1 VIGRGLAAAGAAALG
16 VVSLRAARQRGADR
30 LLAGTRRGPDE
41 AALQPALD
49 ALGGEI
55 IRFRARDG
63 VRLAGR
69 WLPAAP
75 PDAAWR
81 PDPREAILLL
91 HGYSGSIAPDLVEYA
106 PFLRATA
113 GVLGIDFRG
122 HGDADDGPT
131 TFGLLEVEDVAG
143 ALAWLGERGIRRV
156 ALMGTSMG
164 GMTALAAVAVL
175 GDGSLP
181 NADVDPDRPR
191 ATIGAPR
198 PRIVAVVADS
208 VASDPTIPVAT
219 RLPVPRPL
227 QRFVAGRLFDGARDR
242 LGADPRATGP
252 ARVIGLVEPVP
263 LLLIHGAADDTVP
276 VADGQHLADLA
287 GPSAEHWVVPGA
299 GHSGAHATA
308 PQDYAQRV
316 GDFLRVALARART
329 DDEERA
335 EAYDMDHEPGATI
348 SDPGTHAMPAED

>member
-1 VIGRGLAAAGAAALG
+1 MIGRSLAALG
-16 VVSLRAARQRGADR
+16 ATALGVLTLRAARQHGAQR
-30 LLAGTRRGPDE
+30 LLAGTRRADGE
-41 AALQPALD
+41 AALRPALD

-69 WLPAAP
+69 WLPATSQ
-75 PDAAWR
+75 DGDRR
-81 PDPREAILLL
+81 PDPGEAILLL
-91 HGYSGSIAPDLVEYA
+91 HGYSGSIAPDLLEYA

-113 GVLGIDFRG
+113 GVFGIDFRG

-181 NADVDPDRPR
+181 GADTDPHRPR
-191 ATIGAPR
+191 AVTPPPS

-208 VASDPTIPVAT
+208 VASDPTIPVAS
-219 RLPVPRPL
+219 RLPVPGPL
-227 QRFVAGRLFDGARDR
+227 QRFMAARLFDGATRT
-242 LGADPRATGP
+242 LGADPRSIAP

-263 LLLIHGAADDTVP
+263 LLLIHGDADATVP
-276 VADGQHLADLA
+276 LADGEYLAALA
-287 GPSAEHWVVPGA
+287 GPSAQHWIVPGA
-299 GHSGAHATA
+299 GHSGGHAAA

-316 GDFLRVALARART
+316 RDFLRMALARART
-329 DDEERA
+329 EDAARA
-335 EAYDMDHEPGATI
+335 DAYDRDHEPGSI
-348 SDPGTHAMPAED
+348 IGDPANHEMPAED

>member
-1 VIGRGLAAAGAAALG
+1 MIGRGLAAAGAAALG
-16 VVSLRAARQRGADR
+16 VVTLRAARQRGADR
-30 LLAGTRRGPDE
+30 LLAGTRRGADE

-69 WLPAAP
+69 WLAAAP
-75 PDAAWR
+75 QDDAWR

-91 HGYSGSIAPDLVEYA
+91 HGYSGSIAPDLLEYT

-113 GVLGIDFRG
+113 GVFGIDFRG
-122 HGDADDGPT
+122 HGDSDDGPT

-175 GDGSLP
+175 GDGALP
-181 NADVDPDRPR
+181 SADADPDRPK
-191 ATIGAPR
+191 AVIGAPR
-198 PRIVAVVADS
+198 PRMVAVVADS

-219 RLPVPRPL
+219 RLPVPASL
-227 QRFVAGRLFDGARDR
+227 QRFMAARLFDGATER
-242 LGADPRATGP
+242 LGGDPRATGP

-263 LLLIHGAADDTVP
+263 LLLIHGTDDVTVP
-276 VADGQHLADLA
+276 LADGERLAALA

-299 GHSGAHATA
+299 GHSGGHAAA

-329 DDEERA
+329 DDEDRA
-335 EAYDMDHEPGATI
+335 EAYDMDHEPGATVG
-348 SDPGTHAMPAED
+348 DPGTNAMPAED